1 MDFKLL
7 EEIGLTEGE
16 AKVYAALLRLGSTK
30 TGPLAS
36 KAGVS
41 SSKVYKILERL
52 EKKGIVGHVLK
63 GEVKHFTALEPRRLM
78 DYMEEREEQLQE
90 KKRLVEKMLPE
101 LEKQKS
107 LGRKSEATVYSGF
120 RASTNFFRGI
130 VEELKPGE
138 TYYVIGAGYGEGVP
152 GLYDFFYR
160 HHLRRAKRGVRVK
173 MLANHDVRG
182 TLVETTKHKS
192 EVRFLPEYLITNM
205 EIVFY
210 KNKVYIILAGDE
222 LIGFLLENEEAAK
235 GFRKYFNMLWK
246 ISKK

>member
-1 MDFKLL
+1 MDLKLL

-16 AKVYAALLRLGSTK
+16 VKVYMALLKLGSTK

-41 SSKVYKILERL
+41 SSKVYKILDRL
-52 EKKGIVGHVLK
+52 EKKGLAGHIIK
-63 GEVKHFTALEPRRLM
+63 GETKYFTALEPKRIM
-78 DYMEEREEQLQE
+78 DYVEKREAQLQE

-101 LEKQKS
+101 LEKQKALS
-107 LGRKSEATVYSGF
+107 KKSEATVYSGF
-120 RASTNFFRGI
+120 KAATNFFLGI
-130 VEELKPGE
+130 VDELNPGE
-138 TYYVIGAGYGEGVP
+138 TYYVIGAGYGNDVP
-152 GLYDFFYR
+152 GLWDFFYK
-160 HHLRRAKRGVRVK
+160 HHVKRVRKGVKVK
-173 MLANHDVRG
+173 MLANYDVRG
-182 TLVETTKHKS
+182 TLVEMTRHKS
-192 EVRFLPEYLITNM
+192 EVRYLPQYLITNM

-222 LIGFLLENEEAAK
+222 LVGFLLESEEAAK